1 MQVPDIRSSPKSDVS
16 LEHDPRRQ
24 FEVVCAPLSADL
36 FRFVFWLCHDR
47 SLAED
52 VVQET
57 LLRAWRSFESLQDR
71 TAVKPWLFT
80 IARRELARA
89 FERKRLDT
97 VEIDTLADTDEE
109 ALAAESLDV
118 DLHDVEDMRRAIVQ
132 LEPGLREP
140 LVLQVLLGYSTEEI
154 ANHMQLSL
162 SAVLSR
168 LFRARRLI
176 RRRMLGVPAGS

>member
-1 MQVPDIRSSPKSDVS
+1 MQVPDIRSSLRSDVS
-16 LEHDPRRQ
+16 VEHDPRRQ
-24 FEVVCAPLSADL
+24 FEAVCAPLSADL
-36 FRFVFWLCHDR
+36 FCFLFWLCHDR

-52 VVQET
+52 VMQET

-97 VEIDTLADTDEE
+97 VDIDTLMETDEDG
-109 ALAAESLDV
+109 LATESLHV
-118 DLHDVEDMRRAIVQ
+118 DLHGVEDMRRAIMQ
-132 LEPGLREP
+132 LEPGYREP

-154 ANHMQLSL
+154 ANHMELSL

-168 LFRARRLI
+168 LFRARWLI
-176 RRRMLGVPAGS
+176 RRRMLGTG